1 MAEEKTLETVKTEF
15 SFKDHMHPE
24 TRKNLNELKC
34 LKCESLILQ
43 AMKCELLEN
52 ETCEEM
58 PSIFKNKDPE
68 VTNNNRWFW
77 LATDIFTF
85 ENIGLTNAADN
96 KKYLICAD
104 CELGPLGF
112 QLLDKP
118 NEFLLS
124 ADRVKYC

>member
-1 MAEEKTLETVKTEF
+1 MADETNLKTEF
-15 SFKDHMHPE
+15 SFQDQMHPE
-24 TRKNLNELKC
+24 TRKNLKDLRC

-52 ETCEEM
+52 EISEEM
-58 PSIFKNKDPE
+58 PSIFKNKDLE
-68 VTNNNRWFW
+68 LTKEDNSNRWFW

-85 ENIGLTNAADN
+85 ENIGLTNAADK